1 MNTHTESYED
11 ADGRPGDD
19 ALAQLIRRAG
29 RRPEPPPDAYRQVL
43 QASTEVWAAGVRSRR
58 RRRLVYALAASVL
71 TGAVAIGLI
80 QQITTPA
87 YVPAQVATVY
97 HGYGV
102 VMIKTPADEGWRT
115 LDNEAARL
123 DEGTRVRTGSDSGL
137 GLRLSGGESL
147 RLAQQTEVSIVSAD
161 RIHLDRGTA
170 YLDTGPAGA
179 SGLEMYTP
187 LGVIRHIGT
196 QFEATYTVNQMRLRV
211 REGVVQL
218 QRGNELR
225 RTDAGTQVVIDFEG
239 GTVESAIEPY
249 GPDWDW
255 VQALA
260 PMPDTEDQTL
270 AAFLK
275 WVARET
281 GRNIHFA
288 NRDLRVRANTIVLHG
303 QTRRLMPMEAL
314 AVMLQTT
321 DFQYT
326 VTGESE
332 ILIEDHP
339 M

>member
-1 MNTHTESYED
+1 MNTHTESYDEN
-11 ADGRPGDD
+11 GRPAGDD

-29 RRPEPPPDAYRQVL
+29 RRPEPPLEAYRQVL
-43 QASTEVWAAGVRSRR
+43 QATTEVLDRKVRNRR
-58 RRRLVYALAASVL
+58 RTRIAYALAASILLGV
-71 TGAVAIGLI
+71 GAFGLV
-80 QQITTPA
+80 QQITAPA
-87 YVPAQVATVY
+87 YTPAQVATVD
-97 HGYGV
+97 HGFGLIMV
-102 VMIKTPADEGWRT
+102 KGPADEKWRT
-115 LDNEAARL
+115 LDGGLASL
-123 DEGTRVRTGSDSGL
+123 DEGVRVRTGSDSGL

-147 RLAQQTEVSIVSAD
+147 RLAQQTEISIVSAD

-170 YLDTGPAGA
+170 YLDTGPVGV
-179 SGLEMYTP
+179 SGLEIYTP

-218 QRGNELR
+218 QRGAETSR
-225 RTDAGTQVVIDFEG
+225 AEAGTQVVINFEG
-239 GTVESAIEPY
+239 DTVESTIAPY
-249 GPDWDW
+249 GEDWDW

-260 PMPDTEDQTL
+260 PMPDTDEQTL
-270 AAFLK
+270 AAFLE
-275 WVARET
+275 WIARET
-281 GRNIHFA
+281 GRSIHFA

-332 ILIEDHP
+332 ILIEDHRL
-339 M
+339 